1 MTRSVIGITALI
13 NLLMACPVA
22 AAEGDLDTTFDSDGK
37 VTTAIGS
44 SRDFASAVAIQSDGK
59 IVAAGHSPSGSSFD
73 TVDFA
78 LVRYNTDG
86 TLDTNFDSDGKVT
99 TDIGSGADVALSVAI
114 QSDGKI
120 VAAGYSQNASN
131 NDDFALVRYNT
142 NGSLD
147 TTFDSDG
154 KVTTAI
160 GSVTTTNCLGVEYCS
175 GDDRAHSVA
184 IQSDGKI
191 VAAGFS
197 KSSKEVFALVR
208 YNTNGTLDTTFDS
221 DGKVTTAIGSSR
233 DFARSVAIQSDGK
246 IVAAGDETSNGDI
259 ALVRYNT
266 DGTLDTNFDSDG
278 KVTTD
283 IGIGDNAYSVAIQSD
298 GKIVAA
304 GFTYPGGG
312 PADFAL
318 VRYNTNGTLDTSFDS
333 DGKVTTD
340 IGSGDTAYSVAI
352 QSDGKIVAAGTR
364 GGGLEGNDIA
374 LARYNTDGSL
384 DTNFGTGGKV
394 TTEVGTNDYAYSV
407 AIQSDGKIV
416 AAGGAGMDFSGNVFD
431 ISLVRYLGIT
441 PAATPSA
448 PTATIGNGQAT
459 VTWTKPADNGSAI
472 TGYTVTSSGGQTCT
486 TSDANTLTCIVT
498 GLTNGTAY
506 TFTVTATNGGGA
518 SVASVASSSITPLAP
533 TPVPT
538 LPLFGFG
545 ILVSLLGLF
554 GLRKLRQ

>member
-1 MTRSVIGITALI
+1 VFSLLITVGAH
-13 NLLMACPVA
+13 PVA

-44 SRDFASAVAIQSDGK
+44 RDFANAVAIQTDGK
-59 IVAAGHSPSGSSFD
+59 IVAAGASPSGLSID
-73 TVDFA
+73 TIDFA

-86 TLDTNFDSDGKVT
+86 SLDTSFGTGGKVT
-99 TDIGSGADVALSVAI
+99 TDIGSGTDVALSVAI
-114 QSDGKI
+114 QSDGMI
-120 VAAGYSQNASN
+120 VAAGYSTNDSN
-131 NDDFALVRYNT
+131 DFALVRYKT
-142 NGSLD
+142 DGSLD
-147 TTFDSDG
+147 TNFGTGG

-160 GSVTTTNCLGVEYCS
+160 GSVTGANSCLGVSYCD
-175 GDDRAHSVA
+175 GDDRARSVA

-197 KSSKEVFALVR
+197 KSSREVFALVR
-208 YNTNGTLDTTFDS
+208 YDTDGSLDTSFDS
-221 DGKVTTAIGSSR
+221 DGKVTTEVGSGNDEAYSVAIQPDGKIVAAGDSTGSNNDFALVRYNTDGSLDTSFGTGGKVTTDIGSGDTAS
-233 DFARSVAIQSDGK
+233 SVAIQSDGK
-246 IVAAGDETSNGDI
+246 IVAAGYSYIGSN
-259 ALVRYNT
+259 N
-266 DGTLDTNFDSDG
+266 
-278 KVTTD
+278 
-283 IGIGDNAYSVAIQSD
+283 
-298 GKIVAA
+298 
-304 GFTYPGGG
+304 
-312 PADFAL
+312 DFAL
-318 VRYNTNGTLDTSFDS
+318 VRYKTDGSLDTNFDS

-364 GGGLEGNDIA
+364 GGGLGGNDIA

-394 TTEVGTNDYAYSV
+394 TTVVGTNDYAYSV

-416 AAGGAGMDFSGNVFD
+416 AAGGAGMDFGGNDFD

-441 PAATPSA
+441 PPATPSA

-459 VTWTKPADNGSAI
+459 VTWTKPADNGSTI
-472 TGYTVTSSGGQTCT
+472 TGYTVTTSGGQTCT
-486 TSDANTLTCIVT
+486 TNDADTLTCVVT

-518 SVASVASSSITPLAP
+518 SAASVASSSITPVAP

-538 LPLFGFG
+538 LPLFGLG

>member
-99 TDIGSGADVALSVAI
+99 TDIG
-114 QSDGKI
+114 
-120 VAAGYSQNASN
+120 
-131 NDDFALVRYNT
+131 
-142 NGSLD
+142 
-147 TTFDSDG
+147 
-154 KVTTAI
+154 
-160 GSVTTTNCLGVEYCS
+160 
-175 GDDRAHSVA
+175 
-184 IQSDGKI
+184 
-191 VAAGFS
+191 
-197 KSSKEVFALVR
+197 
-208 YNTNGTLDTTFDS
+208 
-221 DGKVTTAIGSSR
+221 
-233 DFARSVAIQSDGK
+233 
-246 IVAAGDETSNGDI
+246 
-259 ALVRYNT
+259 
-266 DGTLDTNFDSDG
+266 
-278 KVTTD
+278 
-283 IGIGDNAYSVAIQSD
+283 IGDNAYSVAIQSD

-318 VRYNTNGTLDTSFDS
+318 ERYNTYGTLDTSFDS
-333 DGKVTTD
+333 D
-340 IGSGDTAYSVAI
+340 
-352 QSDGKIVAAGTR
+352 
-364 GGGLEGNDIA
+364 
-374 LARYNTDGSL
+374 
-384 DTNFGTGGKV
+384 GKV

-431 ISLVRYLGIT
+431 IALVRYLGIT
-441 PAATPSA
+441 PPATPSA

-518 SVASVASSSITPLAP
+518 SVASVASSSITPVAP
-533 TPVPT
+533 TPVLT
-538 LPLFGFG
+538 LPLFGLG